1 MNTKVVI
8 VLIQVVEEHYFVS
21 SPSFLSNILCD
32 TVTGTDL
39 QHRAANADGSVL
51 DVLLPNVIQY
61 SCSSAYSGMLHEES

>member
-21 SPSFLSNILCD
+21 SPSFLSNFLCD

-39 QHRAANADGSVL
+39 
-51 DVLLPNVIQY
+51 
-61 SCSSAYSGMLHEES
+61 